1 MRRLMNIL
9 CLALLVVLTACQS
22 ALPPPSD
29 RPPERI
35 ESRVGGPERVFARPV
50 TDIVPLLQNARAT
63 GPNGRVGYEMVFW
76 GYELSGQPASLVA
89 CAVLPNVDCEARLA
103 QVCESGAPEVLFTGE
118 EGGEVRFL
126 NCQAI
131 GIAQPGDLTPNC
143 TDTEQIQPVTVTLL
157 SCQ

>member
-1 MRRLMNIL
+1 MRHVSNIL
-9 CLALLVVLTACQS
+9 CFASLILLTACQTS
-22 ALPPPSD
+22 LPPPASQAPL
-29 RPPERI
+29 RV
-35 ESRVGGPERVFARPV
+35 ESPVGGPERVFTRPIG
-50 TDIVPLLQNARAT
+50 DIVPLLQTARPT

-76 GYELSGQPASLVA
+76 GYELGGRPASLVA
-89 CAVLPNVDCEARLA
+89 CALLPDVDCEARLA
-103 QVCESGAPEVLFTGE
+103 QVCESGRPEQLYSAE

-143 TDTEQIQPVTVTLL
+143 SDVERIQPLAVTLL